1 MPDRDAMIEAGA
13 EAVYEAMPVV
23 LKDLVSRAEAE
34 AAIGVPHGVGV
45 PDRWLAAAVLDVVR
59 PLILREAA
67 EKMRER
73 DEFAALDC
81 GCYSHAADL
90 LERLADG
97 NTTTDNVG
105 SQGSDPTLICA
116 LRAGR
121 PEHTPES
128 EPVLIETVGAA
139 VVFALDDGERLEF
152 DRVELL
158 SALGLAIAGD
168 MGRLRAA

>member
-1 MPDRDAMIEAGA
+1 MPDR
-13 EAVYEAMPVV
+13 
-23 LKDLVSRAEAE
+23 
-34 AAIGVPHGVGV
+34 
-45 PDRWLAAAVLDVVR
+45 
-59 PLILREAA
+59 
-67 EKMRER
+67 
-73 DEFAALDC
+73 
-81 GCYSHAADL
+81 DL

-128 EPVLIETVGAA
+128 EPVLIETVGEA
-139 VVFALDDGERLEF
+139 VVFVLDCGERLEF

-158 SALGLAIAGD
+158 SALGSAIAGD